1 MGFAKHAITSMHST
15 LTIYSTMYHNE
26 QLTYTMGLWMLL
38 TTGQEMFL

>member
-1 MGFAKHAITSMHST
+1 MHSA

-38 TTGQEMFL
+38 TTA